1 MPTTAIDP
9 RDPELRIARLVDE
22 GKFEFLLPRTSCGV
36 IAVTGLIKG
45 NKVVIFASDA
55 TIKSGALG
63 VDGSKV
69 IVSAYKAAMGAQ
81 VPIIGIWHSGGA
93 RLSDGVASLDAFGE
107 VFQSMISASGRIPQ
121 LSLVLGPTA
130 GGGAYGP
137 ALTDVVVLAPE
148 GRIFVTGPDVVKS
161 VTGEDIDMALL
172 GGPEAHKKNSGLAH
186 IIAPTEQA
194 AFDDVRDLTAL
205 FANHGFMNPS
215 VKDIDLSTFVPNSTV
230 RSYEVHPLVDAI
242 LDQETE
248 HIELLSMWAPNMT
261 TVIGRLGGATVGVIA
276 NNPAHLAGVLDAA
289 AGEKAAR
296 FVRTCDAFGI
306 PLIVIAD
313 VQGFLPGAGQEWEG
327 AVRRGAKLLHAF
339 GEAVVPRVTLITRR
353 AYGGA
358 YVAMNSK
365 ALGATRVFAWPD
377 AEVSVM
383 GAVAAVRV
391 LHRRILA
398 DLPIEQRESMEL
410 ELAADH
416 EKISGGVVRAI
427 EIGAVDEMVDPTS
440 TRSALAKTI
449 AAAPHRRGSH
459 GNIPL

>member
-1 MPTTAIDP
+1 MSTPAIDP
-9 RDPELRIARLVDE
+9 RDPELRIARLVDD
-22 GKFEFLLPRTSCGV
+22 GNFEFLIPRTACGM
-36 IAVTGLIKG
+36 IAVTSFIKG

-69 IVSAYKAAMGAQ
+69 IVTAYKAAMGAQ
-81 VPIIGIWHSGGA
+81 VPVIGIWHSGGA

-137 ALTDVVVLAPE
+137 ALTDVVILAPE

-186 IIAPTEQA
+186 IIAGTEEE
-194 AFDDVRDLTAL
+194 AFEDIRDLTAL
-205 FANHGFMNPS
+205 FANQGFMRPD
-215 VKDIDLSTFVPNSTV
+215 VEDTDLSVFVPNSKIRT
-230 RSYEVHPLVDAI
+230 YEVHPLINAI
-242 LDQETE
+242 LDSDTE
-248 HIELLSMWAPNMT
+248 LIELLSMWAPNMT
-261 TVIGRLGGATVGVIA
+261 TIIGRLGGATVGVLA
-276 NNPAHLAGVLDAA
+276 NNPAHIAGVLDAA

-339 GEAVVPRVTLITRR
+339 GESVVPRVTLITRR

-365 ALGATRVFAWPD
+365 ALGATRVFAWPN

-398 DLPIEQRESMEL
+398 NLPEEQRESMEL
-410 ELAADH
+410 ELAAEH
-416 EKISGGVVRAI
+416 EKVSGGVIRAI
-427 EIGAVDEMVDPTS
+427 EIGAVDEMIEPHL
-440 TRSALAKTI
+440 TRSALAQTI
-449 AAAPHRRGSH
+449 ADAPHRRGSH

>member
-1 MPTTAIDP
+1 MLTTAIDP

-22 GKFEFLLPRTSCGV
+22 GKFEFLIPRTSCGV
-36 IAVTGLIKG
+36 IAVTGLVKG

-205 FANHGFMNPS
+205 FANHGFMSPN

-261 TVIGRLGGATVGVIA
+261 TIIGRLGGATVGVIA
-276 NNPAHLAGVLDAA
+276 NNPAHLAGVLDAS

-410 ELAADH
+410 ELAAEH

-427 EIGAVDEMVDPTS
+427 EIGAVDEMVNPTS

>member
-1 MPTTAIDP
+1 MLTAQLDP
-9 RDPELRIARLVDE
+9 RDPESRIARLVDG
-22 GKFEFLLPRTSCGV
+22 GKFEFLIPRTDCGMV
-36 IAVTGLIKG
+36 AVTGDIKG
-45 NKVVIFASDA
+45 NKVVVFASDA

-63 VDGSKV
+63 VEGSKV
-69 IVSAYKAAMGAQ
+69 IVTAYKAAMGAQ

-137 ALTDVVVLAPE
+137 ALTDIVVLSPE

-161 VTGEDIDMALL
+161 VTGEDTDMALL
-172 GGPEAHKKNSGLAH
+172 GGPEAHRKNSGLAH
-186 IIAPTEQA
+186 IIAADEDEAIADIRTLT
-194 AFDDVRDLTAL
+194 DLL
-205 FANHGFMNPS
+205 ANQGFMNADI
-215 VKDIDLSTFVPNSTV
+215 KDIDLAAFVPESKV
-230 RSYEVHPLVDAI
+230 RTYEVHPLVEAI
-242 LDQETE
+242 LDKDFE
-248 HIELLSMWAPNMT
+248 HIELLSMWASNMT
-261 TVIGRLGGATVGVIA
+261 TVLGRLGGATVGVLA
-276 NNPAHLAGVLDAA
+276 NNPAHIAGALDAA

-365 ALGATRVFAWPD
+365 ALGATRVFAWPN

-383 GAVAAVRV
+383 GAIAAVRV

-398 DLPIEQRESMEL
+398 DLPAEQRQSMEL
-410 ELAADH
+410 ELAAEHD
-416 EKISGGVVRAI
+416 KISGGVARAV
-427 EIGAVDEMVDPTS
+427 EIGAVDEIIEPAK
-440 TRSALAKTI
+440 TRSALAKVI
-449 AAAPHRRGSH
+449 AEAPHRRGAH

>member
-1 MPTTAIDP
+1 MTTTAIDP

-22 GKFEFLLPRTSCGV
+22 GKFEFLIPRTSCGV
-36 IAVTGLIKG
+36 IAVTGLVKG

-55 TIKSGALG
+55 TVKSGALG

-148 GRIFVTGPDVVKS
+148 GRIFVTGPEVVKS

-205 FANHGFMNPS
+205 FANHGFMNAS

-261 TVIGRLGGATVGVIA
+261 TIIGRLGGATVGVIA

-410 ELAADH
+410 ELAAEH

-427 EIGAVDEMVDPTS
+427 EIGAVDEMINPTS